1 MNFSDRQKADC
12 RKILATFGEASQ
24 RMKMIEELGELVA
37 AAARLT
43 RQSGEQAHEDFLL
56 ECADVLVV
64 SQQLWGDTDTRQH
77 TKTAPSTAS
86 LMIECALLTGILS
99 KGAIFGPKIFA
110 AEERRSIEKI
120 RAMID
125 DIAADNKAKS
135 QLAHDVDYKV
145 NRTIQVIA
153 KATGRGLDMS
163 PGGFDARR
171 AKRAQTRFRQ

>member
-37 AAARLT
+37 AATRLNRQPGAQAR
-43 RQSGEQAHEDFLL
+43 EDFLL

-64 SQQLWGDTDTRQH
+64 AQQLWGDPETRQH
-77 TKTAPSTAS
+77 TKAAPSTAG
-86 LMIECALLTGILS
+86 LTLECALLTSILA
-99 KGAIFGPKIFA
+99 KGAIFGPKVFA
-110 AEERRSIEKI
+110 ADEKRSIEKI

-125 DIAADNKAKS
+125 DIAADDNAKS

-145 NRTIQVIA
+145 NRTIGVIA
-153 KATGRGLDMS
+153 RATGRGLDMS
-163 PGGFDARR
+163 PGGFDVRR
-171 AKRAQTRFRQ
+171 DKRAQKL